1 MVNNSFGG
9 VTLARSP
16 NYEPNYHN
24 TLAKYM
30 ARCGLTDEEM
40 AKELGV
46 GIRTFYR
53 WKKTYPEF
61 CQALKENKGFVD
73 ALVEDSLLK
82 KAIGYEIEE
91 VEVTASKDGKNSRIK
106 KTKKWIHDTT
116 AAIFWLKNRQPDRW
130 RDTQNISH
138 EGEITSTKKIDLSYM
153 SDEELKDELQ
163 KYAASPIA
171 DDK

>member
-1 MVNNSFGG
+1 
-9 VTLARSP
+9 
-16 NYEPNYHN
+16 
-24 TLAKYM
+24 M
-30 ARCGLTDEEM
+30 ARCGLTDEQM
-40 AKELGV
+40 AKEFGV

-61 CQALKENKGFVD
+61 CQSLKENKDFVD

-130 RDTQNISH
+130 RDTQNLNH
-138 EGEITSTKKIDLSYM
+138 EGEITATKKIDLGYM
-153 SDEELKDELQ
+153 TDEEIKAEIERYE
-163 KYAASPIA
+163 KNERNE
-171 DDK
+171 K